1 MRSRSPFSPRQALF
15 GVLVASGLGAGCDG
29 PCRTLNER
37 ICGCNP
43 SPLERNACLDRLDLN
58 ARNREVTVAE
68 EEQCE
73 VLLETCTCAA
83 LDQGR
88 DALCGLSSSP

>member
-1 MRSRSPFSPRQALF
+1 MRSLGLLFCASALF
-15 GVLVASGLGAGCDG
+15 ACDG

-43 SPLERNACLDRLDLN
+43 TPRERNACLDRLDLN
-58 ARNREVTVAE
+58 ARNRTVTIEE

-73 VLLETCTCAA
+73 ALLDTCNCAA

-88 DALCGLSSSP
+88 DDLCGLSPRTEAP